1 MKSKGRN
8 SILKKIIGTLC
19 IPVVTLLVM
28 ILLCQRNGVVF
39 FESEGNWILFF
50 RATATVMLTTFAL
63 SLNLNSGRFDFSIG
77 AISLLSSVISA
88 SICSSHGLS
97 TPYMLVISIVSGAL
111 LGLISGAIYVIVKLP
126 PIIVSLGVTL
136 FYEGMA
142 FALTDGYGVSFVAN
156 KELTSFPGV
165 LNYVLVIVIGLV
177 LFIAIFD
184 YTQFGYEYK
193 SLLSGQKVS
202 VNTGIHEVSN
212 AVICYTIAG
221 GFMGVVGFISASNTG
236 NIQMSL
242 NFGSIGVMFTAFLP
256 MFIGGFIGRFC
267 NEKIGYLLGAVTTA
281 FISLMYARLNVDAS
295 IQQIVTAVILV
306 ENYFDAIS
314 DGTNITKSKPDP
326 EVFLKAAEYLQ
337 LEPQECLVVED
348 AVAGIKAATDGGFD
362 SAGLGEASECEM
374 TTYPLSGFAELRNIN

>member
-1 MKSKGRN
+1 MKTKNLRKNVMLLAPLFG
-8 SILKKIIGTLC
+8 LVALLVAFFIIGTSKN
-19 IPVVTLLVM
+19 INVAYGMKSIINQSVVVA
-28 ILLCQRNGVVF
+28 VV
-39 FESEGNWILFF
+39 
-50 RATATVMLTTFAL
+50 AT
-63 SLNLNSGRFDFSIG
+63 G
-77 AISLLSSVISA
+77 AIFIYTLGSFDISLGASVAVSALVGGIVYNKTESLVIMFAACLGVAVFIGLFNSVLA
-88 SICSSHGLS
+88 SIFNLPVFVTTIAMLS
-97 TPYMLVISIVSGAL
+97 VLNALV
-111 LGLISGAIYVIVKLP
+111 
-126 PIIVSLGVTL
+126 
-136 FYEGMA
+136 
-142 FALTDGYGVSFVAN
+142 TDGYGVSFVAN

-306 ENYFDAIS
+306 LFLIYLNNENKVI
-314 DGTNITKSKPDP
+314 
-326 EVFLKAAEYLQ
+326 ELVMLKKQ
-337 LEPQECLVVED
+337 LKKKRQED
-348 AVAGIKAATDGGFD
+348 
-362 SAGLGEASECEM
+362 
-374 TTYPLSGFAELRNIN
+374 N

>member
-63 SLNLNSGRFDFSIG
+63 SLNLNSGRFDFSI
-77 AISLLSSVISA
+77 
-88 SICSSHGLS
+88 
-97 TPYMLVISIVSGAL
+97 
-111 LGLISGAIYVIVKLP
+111 GAIYVIVKLP

-306 ENYFDAIS
+306 LFLIYLNNENKVI
-314 DGTNITKSKPDP
+314 
-326 EVFLKAAEYLQ
+326 ELVMLKKKLKKKR
-337 LEPQECLVVED
+337 QED
-348 AVAGIKAATDGGFD
+348 
-362 SAGLGEASECEM
+362 
-374 TTYPLSGFAELRNIN
+374 N